1 MKALLIICDGMGDRR
16 CASLG
21 GRTPLEAGRMP
32 SLDWLSSHAE
42 CGIMDPIAPGVR
54 AGSDTA
60 HLAILGY
67 DPYKYYSGRGAYEA
81 LGAGLTLNHGDVA
94 FRCNFASLD
103 SQGRVVDRRAGR
115 ISGEEAQVLTEALQE
130 NSLSNNV
137 DFELQHTVEHRSVLI
152 LRGPGFSRNVSDVDV
167 HNTGAT
173 VPECRPLDN
182 SKEAR
187 RTANVIN
194 EFVRSSSG
202 ILEKHEVNS
211 VRSSGG
217 RMVANAILPRGAG
230 VAPEL
235 PSITE
240 KFGIKAVTIAGGA
253 LYKGVS
259 RAAGFEIVNVKGAT
273 GTMDTNL
280 EAKMM
285 STIEGLRRA
294 DLVFLH
300 VKGTDTASHNKDV
313 QGKVTMIR
321 KIGKSLEYVLNHVDL
336 NKTYIALTA
345 DHTTPAEIGEHSA
358 DPVPIAIYGHD
369 VRSGGTTQYDEAACS
384 RGALGRI
391 RGLDVMPILMNY
403 LGRTELFG
411 E

>member
-1 MKALLIICDGMGDRR
+1 MKSLLIVCDGMGDRR

-32 SLDWLSSHAE
+32 SLDWLSTHAE
-42 CGIMDPIAPGVR
+42 CGIMDPIAPGIR

-81 LGAGLTLNHGDVA
+81 LGAGLNLNPGDVA
-94 FRCNFASLD
+94 FRCNLATVD
-103 SQGRVVDRRAGR
+103 SQGRIVDRRAGR
-115 ISGEEAQVLTEALQE
+115 IGGEEASALIDSIRE
-130 NSLSNNV
+130 NSLGSDV
-137 DFELQHTVEHRSVLI
+137 SFELLHTVEHRSVLV
-152 LRGPGFSRNVSDVDV
+152 LRGPGFSKNVSDIDV
-167 HNTGAT
+167 HGAGSP
-173 VPECRPLDN
+173 VPECKPLDN
-182 SKEAR
+182 SKEAK
-187 RTANVIN
+187 RTADAIN
-194 EFVRSSSG
+194 QFIRSSSNVLG
-202 ILEKHEVNS
+202 KHEVNLA
-211 VRSSGG
+211 RKSGG
-217 RMVANAILPRGAG
+217 KLVANVILPRGAG

-235 PSITE
+235 PSISE
-240 KFGIKAVTIAGGA
+240 KFNVRAVTIAGGA

-259 RAAGFEIVNVKGAT
+259 RAAGFEIIKVQGAT
-273 GTMDTNL
+273 GTMETNL

-285 STIEGLRRA
+285 STVQALTQA

-300 VKGTDTASHNKDV
+300 IKGTDTASHNRDV

-321 KIGKSLEYVLNHVDL
+321 RIGKALEYVLNHVDL
-336 NKTYIALTA
+336 NKMYIALTA
-345 DHTTPAEIGEHSA
+345 DHSTPAEIGEHTA
-358 DPVPIAIYGHD
+358 DPVPIAIYGPD

-384 RGALGRI
+384 RGTLGRI
-391 RGLDVMPILMNY
+391 RGLDVMPILMSY